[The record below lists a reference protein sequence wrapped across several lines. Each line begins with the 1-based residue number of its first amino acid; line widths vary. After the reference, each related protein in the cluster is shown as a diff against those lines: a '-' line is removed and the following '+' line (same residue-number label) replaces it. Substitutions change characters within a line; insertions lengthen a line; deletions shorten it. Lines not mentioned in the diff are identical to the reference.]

1 MMGRSRGPA
10 SEFAKE
16 NCMAVKIRLKRMGAK
31 KRPCYRLVVADARS
45 PRDGRFIEAVGFY
58 DPLTTP
64 ATVRVDADRV
74 QHWMRD
80 GARPSDGARALL
92 ERAGVLPRTV
102 RVAATR
108 PQAPAEAEAPAE
120 AGPEA
125 PAEAEAEAPAEA
137 EPAPAES

>member
-1 MMGRSRGPA
+1 
-10 SEFAKE
+10 
-16 NCMAVKIRLKRMGAK
+16 MAVKIRLKRMGAK

-58 DPLTTP
+58 DPLTNP

-92 ERAGVLPRTV
+92 ERAGILPRTV
-102 RVAATR
+102 RVPATSPTVPAEPVAAA
-108 PQAPAEAEAPAE
+108 APAEPPPAE
-120 AGPEA
+120 AT
-125 PAEAEAEAPAEA
+125 PADTAADAVEA